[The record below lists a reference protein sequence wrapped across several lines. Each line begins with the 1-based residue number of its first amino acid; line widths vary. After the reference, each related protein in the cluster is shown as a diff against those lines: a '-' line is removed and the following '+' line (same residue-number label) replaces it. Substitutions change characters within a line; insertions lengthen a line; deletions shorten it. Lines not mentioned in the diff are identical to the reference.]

1 MWNLL
6 PQKLHACSTPFCLF
20 PTGLVRAEMIRRD
33 RDPSSSECVSSQS
46 ISQQFTVWSAL
57 GSSHSLSLD
66 GTSCATH
73 LHHNWR
79 QGAQRWPWNS
89 DQTMTKQPLGFRG
102 RTWGGLGGHGDEGSR
117 RRPMELKDNRN
128 NFGCGVPCLRQE
140 GLVGGRWWGSRQ

>member
-66 GTSCATH
+66 GTSCAMH

-79 QGAQRWPWNS
+79 QGAQRWPWNWFKA

-102 RTWGGLGGHGDEGSR
+102 PGHRDLGWFRGTWRWGFQETTNGIERQQEQLWVWSPMPSTRGLGG
-117 RRPMELKDNRN
+117 
-128 NFGCGVPCLRQE
+128 
-140 GLVGGRWWGSRQ
+140 W